1 MIKILVTVIGIVISG
16 ILGIIATY
24 LLTIRKVL
32 RCIIVP
38 SSSLIPVPKE
48 VQGKTKIIYDNKPV
62 ENLSSTTVK
71 IRNSGISYIDDK
83 TFINHLQIV
92 FNNDIKLLE
101 HEILER
107 DNPDRETKISVTSLS
122 RCTTLG
128 RFRVPTPMDC
138 LKATYGLAQST

>member
-107 DNPDRETKISVTSLS
+107 DNPDRETKISIKNNIATIDKITLLGS
-122 RCTTLG
+122 RI
-128 RFRVPTPMDC
+128 
-138 LKATYGLAQST
+138 K